1 MLMSDLFIVLLLSIF
16 PYLWWLDR
24 GIKQYAYHQA
34 VAYCKQQE
42 LLLLDDTVQ
51 QTSLSLKRDENGRL
65 KMHRYFKFEFTSTGE
80 RRYTGT
86 FEFSNRTIKNMQL
99 DAYQI

>member
-1 MLMSDLFIVLLLSIF
+1 MLMGDLFIVLLLCIF
-16 PYLWWLDR
+16 PYLWWIDR

-34 VAYCKQQE
+34 VAYCKEQE

-51 QTSLSLKRDENGRL
+51 QTRVTLKRDEIGRL
-65 KMHRYFKFEFTSTGE
+65 KIHRFFKFEFTSTGE
-80 RRYTGT
+80 KRYVGT
-86 FEFSNRTIKNMQL
+86 FEFSNRKIKNMQL